1 MEVTTSWINDFLM
14 EMGLPHEY
22 MKWTA
27 FGIYVLFLALVAFI
41 AYIIAHKIVI
51 VAVRRI
57 VSHTSVKWDDVLF
70 NNRLLTSACHL
81 VPPIIVYMLM
91 PWVLKDYEPIMMV
104 AQKVLLIYIVVVSVR
119 VANVFF
125 SSIYLASHY
134 SDSLKGHSLKGLTQ
148 MLKILSICVGL
159 IIIVSLLIDKNPVY
173 ILSGLGAS
181 AAVLMLVFK
190 DTIVGLVAGV
200 QLSANDMLRPG
211 DWIEAPKHGVNGI
224 VEDVSLT
231 TVKVRNWDMT
241 IVTVPPYS
249 LVSDSFQNW
258 RGMHDRG
265 GRRVKRAINIDLNTV
280 RFMSD
285 EELNAMKS
293 EKWMEN
299 YASPSQPVVNLHLF
313 RYYVEQYIANHPNVN
328 HEMMSMVRQL
338 QSTNYG
344 VPIELYFFTITTQ
357 WVEYEGIQ
365 AEVFDHMFAVAP
377 RFGLRVFQSPSGL
390 DLKEIDREG

>member
-22 MKWTA
+22 MRWTA

-280 RFMSD
+280 RFMND
-285 EELNAMKS
+285 DELNAMKS